1 MRILLIEDDQ
11 RLGKLIQQVL
21 EEESFS
27 VDSALEGDVGLELGL
42 RGVYDVAIIDWM
54 LPVMDGPTICRKLRN
69 ADVSTSVL
77 MLTAR
82 SQVEDRVAGLDA
94 GADDYLV
101 KPFSFDELLAR
112 VRALGRRSNDRLMN
126 NMELRCGQLVMDMR
140 AHTVHRAETELD
152 LTHTEWALLEYLMR
166 HPGQVLTRQNILDYV
181 WSYENEVQPT
191 MVDVYV
197 SYLRNKLNLPGMRDP
212 IETVRGVGYKL
223 DPKYA

>member
-1 MRILLIEDDQ
+1 MRILLIEDDP

-21 EEESFS
+21 EEEGFS
-27 VDSALEGDVGLELGL
+27 VDSALEGDLGLELGL
-42 RGVYDVAIIDWM
+42 HGIYDVAIIDWM
-54 LPVMDGPTICRKLRN
+54 LPVMDGPTICRRLRSAN
-69 ADVSTSVL
+69 IATPVL

-112 VRALGRRSNDRLMN
+112 VRALGRRSRDTLTDGK
-126 NMELRCGQLVMDMR
+126 EIRCGQLVLDMT
-140 AHTVHRAETELD
+140 AHIARRGEKTLD
-152 LTHTEWALLEYLMR
+152 LTQTEWALLEYLMR

-191 MVDVYV
+191 MVDVYI
-197 SYLRNKLNLPGMRDP
+197 SYLRNKLDMPGMRDP

-223 DPKYA
+223 EAKYA